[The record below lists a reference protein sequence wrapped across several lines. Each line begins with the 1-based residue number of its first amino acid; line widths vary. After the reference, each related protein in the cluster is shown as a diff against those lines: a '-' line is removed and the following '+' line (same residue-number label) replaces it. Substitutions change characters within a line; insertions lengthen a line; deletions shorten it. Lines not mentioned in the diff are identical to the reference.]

1 MDAADIGCSLAEAAE
16 TPLYN
21 QYLSQAAQTGT
32 PAMHVVYINTSLKTK
47 AQAHAVVPTITCTSS
62 NVVQTV
68 LQVSCSSTEDAVW
81 KHVFAALDC
90 PFHHNFPLSFTV
102 LQLCTE
108 EALLQCFSDYRAVF
122 EAVLLI
128 AGLCPDSRSD
138 CVVRP

>member
-21 QYLSQAAQTGT
+21 QYLAQAAQTGT

-68 LQVSCSSTEDAVW
+68 LQVIGGFVHRCHVAV
-81 KHVFAALDC
+81 HLC
-90 PFHHNFPLSFTV
+90 IPFT
-102 LQLCTE
+102 
-108 EALLQCFSDYRAVF
+108 AVT
-122 EAVLLI
+122 
-128 AGLCPDSRSD
+128 
-138 CVVRP
+138 